1 MFQNLLL
8 KKKLVVK
15 NWDFLCH
22 HILGDFDDKIE
33 GFDDKNDDA
42 KNPKKG
48 DFDDK

>member
-1 MFQNLLL
+1 MFQILLL
-8 KKKLVVK
+8 KNFLVVK

-42 KNPKKG
+42 KNPKKR